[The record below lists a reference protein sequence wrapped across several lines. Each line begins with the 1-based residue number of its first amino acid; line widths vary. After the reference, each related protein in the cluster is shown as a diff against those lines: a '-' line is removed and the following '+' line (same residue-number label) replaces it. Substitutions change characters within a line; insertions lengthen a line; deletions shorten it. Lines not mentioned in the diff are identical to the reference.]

1 VVLGSDHNHE
11 NQVGDL
17 VPAGLIDLHRGLNRE
32 TAERWQQYSEHRARV
47 TALAPGGERCA
58 ILGAGNCND
67 LDLGQLAARYREVHL
82 VDLDA
87 EALERAR
94 SRQPA
99 AVAERLV
106 LHAPVDLSGALHRL
120 PSFRRRTLTP
130 AELGALPQ
138 ASADAAVAAIGGG
151 FDTVLSACVLSQI
164 MHSCNEALGPEAE
177 QLQIIACA
185 LVVAHLRTVGQLLA
199 PGGTGVIVTDTVSSD
214 SYALEELWGERTP
227 LALLD
232 HLEETENFLSGTS
245 PSFLRRILRTDETLA
260 PLVDPPRLIE
270 PWLWRLDEHLT
281 LLAYALVFGR
291 R

>member
-1 VVLGSDHNHE
+1 M
-11 NQVGDL
+11 GDV
-17 VPAGLIDLHRGLNRE
+17 VPAGLVELHRGLNRE
-32 TAERWQQYSEHRARV
+32 TAARWQEYSEHRTRV

-67 LDLGQLAARYREVHL
+67 LDLEALAARYREVHL

-94 SRQPA
+94 DRQGP
-99 AVAERLV
+99 AVAARLV

-120 PSFRRRTLTP
+120 PDLRRRSLTP

-138 ASADAAVAAIGGG
+138 TSADAAAAAVGGRY
-151 FDTVLSACVLSQI
+151 DTVLSACLLSQI

-185 LVVAHLRTVGQLLA
+185 LVVSHLRVVAQLLQ

-214 SYALEELWGERTP
+214 TYALEELWGERPP
-227 LALLD
+227 LAHLD

-245 PSFLRRILRTDETLA
+245 PSFLRRILRTDDALSK
-260 PLVDPPRLIE
+260 LVEPPRLVE
-270 PWLWRLDEHLT
+270 PWLWRIDPQLT
-281 LLAYALVFGR
+281 MLVYALVFSR
-291 R
+291 RG

>member
-1 VVLGSDHNHE
+1 M
-11 NQVGDL
+11 GDV

-32 TAERWQQYSEHRARV
+32 TAESWHQYADHRARV

-67 LDLGQLAARYREVHL
+67 LDLEVLAARYREIHL

-94 SRQPA
+94 SRQRRG
-99 AVAERLV
+99 VVERLV

-130 AELGALPQ
+130 AELGSLPQ
-138 ASADAAVAAIGGG
+138 TSADAVVAAIGGR
-151 FDTVLSACVLSQI
+151 FDTVVSACVLSQL
-164 MHSCNEALGPEAE
+164 MHSCNEALGPETP

-185 LVVAHLRTVGQLLA
+185 LVVAHLRTMGQLLE
-199 PGGTGVIVTDTVSSD
+199 PSGTGVLITDTVSSD
-214 SYALEELWGERTP
+214 SYALEELWGERPP

-245 PSFLRRILRTDETLA
+245 PSFLRRILRTDDVLA
-260 PLVDPPRLIE
+260 KLVEPPRLIE
-270 PWLWRLDEHLT
+270 PWLWRLDPHLT
-281 LLAYALVFGR
+281 LLAYALVFER
-291 R
+291 LKA